1 VLGRLPLN
9 YQLGCESMNVIFTCG
24 GTGGHISPALAV
36 ANLLRERHPDTKIL
50 FVGAEDGM
58 ETDLVPRAGYDLET
72 VKITNFQRKLDP
84 SGIVHNIKS
93 LAYMVGS
100 RRRADQI
107 IKDFQPHVIVG
118 TGGYASYPMLRQ
130 GTARKIPTALHESNA
145 VPGLTTKLVME
156 RVDRVMVSFEESRG
170 SYPDPEK
177 VRVVGM
183 PVRSEF
189 LLTKKAEARRT
200 LGLDDRPLIVSFWGS
215 LGAREMNKMIGGFMA
230 KDYQEH
236 LPFQHIHAAGSYG
249 YKWMPDYVRERG
261 VPLDEVSAIDL
272 REFIYDMPTVMAAA
286 DLVICRAGAATISEV
301 AAAGKPAIFVPSPNV
316 TDNHQE
322 KNARILEQH
331 GGAVVLRESEC
342 SAEVLYEKAKEL
354 LGDRPRLETMGRAVQ
369 ALAVPDSAERICQI
383 ILDLAKN

>member
-1 VLGRLPLN
+1 
-9 YQLGCESMNVIFTCG
+9 MNVIFTCG

-36 ANLLRERHPDTKIL
+36 ANLLKERHPDTKIL

-72 VKITNFQRKLDP
+72 VKITNFQRKLTP
-84 SGIVHNIKS
+84 TGIVHNVKS
-93 LAYMVGS
+93 LGYMLGS

-107 IKDFQPHVIVG
+107 IRSFQPDVIVG

-130 GTARKIPTALHESNA
+130 GAGRKVPTALHESNA
-145 VPGLTTKLVME
+145 VPGLTTKLVMDL
-156 RVDRVMVSFEESRG
+156 VDRVMVSFEESRG

-189 LLTKKAEARRT
+189 LLTKKAEARKA

-215 LGAREMNKMIGGFMA
+215 LGAREMNKMIGSFMA
-230 KDYQEH
+230 KNYQEK

-249 YKWMPDYVRERG
+249 FKWMPDYVREQG
-261 VPLDEVSAIDL
+261 VPLDEVQAIDL

-331 GGAVVLRESEC
+331 GGAVVLREAEC
-342 SAEVLYEKAKEL
+342 SGEILYETAKKL
-354 LGDRPRLETMGRAVQ
+354 LQDNDRLLTMGRAVQ
-369 ALAVPDSAERICQI
+369 ALAVPDSAERICGI
-383 ILDLAKN
+383 ILELAKH